1 MLDQSVNHDQLFK
14 HEAGQSARAGQQEG
28 QTMTH
33 STTRTGRLSGK
44 TAVITGGTTGIGFE
58 TARRYLAEGA
68 RVLLTGRSQE
78 RVDQAVNEL
87 GEGADGVVADVGS
100 LGDLD
105 ALAAAAEARLG
116 RVDILLAN
124 AGLGVFAPIDQVDE
138 AAYDGQFDI
147 NVKGVFFTVQK
158 LLPLIPD
165 GGSVILTSSAVNAK
179 GAATGS
185 LYFASKAAVRS
196 FARTLAAE
204 LGPRGIRVNT
214 LSPGVVRTQFS
225 QKVNIPEDAFEGFIQ
240 TVVAQAPLG
249 REGTP
254 LDMANAALFLGSDE
268 SGYMTA
274 ADLVIDGGWMNV

>member
-1 MLDQSVNHDQLFK
+1 MTI
-14 HEAGQSARAGQQEG
+14 SAD
-28 QTMTH
+28 T
-33 STTRTGRLSGK
+33 TGRLTGK
-44 TAVITGGTTGIGFE
+44 TALITGGTTGIGLE

-68 RVLLTGRSQE
+68 RVLITGRSQD
-78 RVDQAVNEL
+78 RLDQAVNDL
-87 GEGADGVVADVGS
+87 GDGALGFVADVGR

-105 ALAAAAEARLG
+105 ALAAEAEARLG
-116 RVDILLAN
+116 RIDILLAN
-124 AGLGVFAPIDQVDE
+124 AGLGLFAPIADVDE
-138 AAYDGQFDI
+138 AAYDSQFDI

-165 GGSVILTSSAVNAK
+165 GGSVILTASAVNEK
-179 GAATGS
+179 GIATGS
-185 LYFASKAAVRS
+185 LYFATKAAVRS

-214 LSPGVVRTQFS
+214 LSPGIVRTHFS
-225 QKVNIPEDAFEGFIQ
+225 QKLNMPEDAFEGFIQ
-240 TVVAQAPLG
+240 AVVAQAPLG

-254 LDMANAALFLGSDE
+254 LDMANAAVFLGSDE

>member
-1 MLDQSVNHDQLFK
+1 
-14 HEAGQSARAGQQEG
+14 
-28 QTMTH
+28 MTE
-33 STTRTGRLSGK
+33 SLRQDRLSGK

-68 RVLLTGRSQE
+68 RVLITGRSQD
-78 RVDQAVNEL
+78 RVDHAVNEL
-87 GEGADGVVADVGS
+87 GNGALGLVADVGRLS
-100 LGDLD
+100 NLD
-105 ALAAAAEARLG
+105 ALAADAEARLG
-116 RVDILLAN
+116 RVDILFAN

-138 AAYDGQFDI
+138 AAYDNQFDI

-165 GGSVILTSSAVNAK
+165 GGSVVLTASAVNEK
-179 GAATGS
+179 GMAMGS

-214 LSPGVVRTQFS
+214 LSPGIVRTHFS
-225 QKVNIPEDAFEGFIQ
+225 QKLNVPQDAFEGFIQ
-240 TVVAQAPLG
+240 TVVGQAPLG

-254 LDMANAALFLGSDE
+254 LDMANAAVFLGSDE
-268 SGYMTA
+268 SSYMTA